1 MDITWET
8 RNIRHVHLE
17 TKTKQ
22 WKMALKENLSQI
34 CWEEIIWSEYSGKTN
49 NSNYLT

>member
-17 TKTKQ
+17 TKTEQ

-34 CWEEIIWSEYSGKTN
+34 CWGEIIWSEHSGKTN
-49 NSNYLT
+49 NSYYLT